1 MVSSAKGGGEPSNL
15 VRTSGA
21 PAESLM
27 ICKQKLL
34 FIYINTTNQMIQN
47 QMEMK
52 TDVIITL
59 EKLKHLLNVIKE
71 TS

>member
-1 MVSSAKGGGEPSNL
+1 MVSSAKGGGDPSNL

-34 FIYINTTNQMIQN
+34 FIRSIQSIRRTKPDGREN
-47 QMEMK
+47 RRGYNPGEAK
-52 TDVIITL
+52 AFA
-59 EKLKHLLNVIKE
+59 
-71 TS
+71 